1 MNDETSLNLNESTGE
16 RNPIELLGDE
26 YLERLRNGESP
37 TIEEYEARLP
47 EQREAVRNFLR
58 SMEMMERV
66 SSHVRQRQRTD
77 RRSHRFDRGQPET
90 LGDFR
95 ILHEINRGGMGIVYA
110 AEQLSLKR
118 QVALKVLGPGIADS
132 PKQLD
137 RFRRESEAIAR
148 LHHTNIVPIFGIG
161 EDQGVHFFAMQLID
175 GMSLSAALNTPAC
188 TLNFRDIAR
197 IGRQVADALSYAH
210 QHGVL
215 HRDIKPANLL
225 LDQDGDVWVTDFGL
239 AKLADVNNLTQT
251 GDIVGTLR
259 YMAPEQLEGQADQRT
274 DIYALGLTLYE
285 LVTGRPAFADSNS
298 LSQRIRNH
306 DIPRPRS
313 VNSATPRDLETILIK
328 ATARDA
334 DARYDSAAAMA
345 ADLQR
350 FLDDQPILAR
360 RALPWE
366 QFARWCRRNPAVAFS
381 SSAAIVLLCIVAVVA
396 TVANVRTK
404 SALEREMIATQ
415 EAESARKTADVART
429 RAETNLN
436 LAIAAFENIFDNVT
450 KRGVPQ
456 SLNFEIEDETTPQFE
471 SVLTDDDAELLRN
484 LLAF

>member
-197 IGRQVADALSYAH
+197 IGRQAGPESQTYCPVWLSS
-210 QHGVL
+210 
-215 HRDIKPANLL
+215 
-225 LDQDGDVWVTDFGL
+225 
-239 AKLADVNNLTQT
+239 TQY
-251 GDIVGTLR
+251 R
-259 YMAPEQLEGQADQRT
+259 R
-274 DIYALGLTLYE
+274 
-285 LVTGRPAFADSNS
+285 RAFAAG
-298 LSQRIRNH
+298 H
-306 DIPRPRS
+306 
-313 VNSATPRDLETILIK
+313 T
-328 ATARDA
+328 
-334 DARYDSAAAMA
+334 
-345 ADLQR
+345 
-350 FLDDQPILAR
+350 QPGR
-360 RALPWE
+360 RAP
-366 QFARWCRRNPAVAFS
+366 
-381 SSAAIVLLCIVAVVA
+381 
-396 TVANVRTK
+396 
-404 SALEREMIATQ
+404 
-415 EAESARKTADVART
+415 
-429 RAETNLN
+429 
-436 LAIAAFENIFDNVT
+436 
-450 KRGVPQ
+450 
-456 SLNFEIEDETTPQFE
+456 TTC
-471 SVLTDDDAELLRN
+471 
-484 LLAF
+484 